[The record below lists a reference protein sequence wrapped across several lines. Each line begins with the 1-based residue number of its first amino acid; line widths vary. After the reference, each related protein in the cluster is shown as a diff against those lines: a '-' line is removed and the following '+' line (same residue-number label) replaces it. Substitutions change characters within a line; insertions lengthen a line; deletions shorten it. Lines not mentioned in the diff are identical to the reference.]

1 MEKRQELMNHAV
13 HFFSIKGFHQTS
25 VQEIAKAAGISK
37 GAFYKHFD
45 SKEGI
50 FVEILKQYHEDLT
63 RDLNST
69 NFEPGL
75 TNREFFKKKLLLE
88 IERTVMNKEFF
99 LMVFKDFPAN
109 DNELMQNL
117 LQELRM
123 AQLVLHKYSLLE
135 VYGNR
140 AEPFIYDLVTIFEG
154 IKKEYYFY
162 LIFENRPIDKELLA
176 EFIVSSLDAIVK
188 YSEKINPVL
197 TDFTSS
203 ISPLE
208 EAFNQ
213 LEEQIKQTSSKREKH
228 LSAFLMLK
236 EEMGKKD
243 SKPFLIDALLDYL
256 KQEESLATELST
268 LEKFI

>member
-1 MEKRQELMNHAV
+1 
-13 HFFSIKGFHQTS
+13 
-25 VQEIAKAAGISK
+25 
-37 GAFYKHFD
+37 
-45 SKEGI
+45 
-50 FVEILKQYHEDLT
+50 
-63 RDLNST
+63 
-69 NFEPGL
+69 
-75 TNREFFKKKLLLE
+75 FKKKLLLE

-117 LQELRM
+117 LQELRI

-176 EFIVSSLDAIVK
+176 EFIVSSLDAIVNH
-188 YSEKINPVL
+188 SEKLNPVL

-213 LEEQIKQTSSKREKH
+213 LEGQIKQTSSKREEH

-243 SKPFLIDALLDYL
+243 SKSFLIDALLDYL
-256 KQEESLATELST
+256 RQEESLATELST